1 MTVKTKIFGKLKSEY
16 SRAGIISLSREIE
29 KSYSNALLRM
39 SGLSQYSGFKN
50 GRNPNP
56 EYIKSHLEA
65 AKNMYWY
72 YPAHAIKFLRILLDH
87 ESEWTT
93 EPERT
98 CHSVL
103 AQKDI
108 QIIDIGSGYGTI
120 PSVFIDFSIQHQN
133 VRKTLKCPVFPM
145 NIKYIPIDPN
155 LAPLQVA
162 EILLKPLIQT
172 AHNNLIKVEKSK
184 EINLPFP
191 EDSCIAYIEESMSP
205 NLVNYITM
213 SNVLTWITRQSY
225 TEDHALEI
233 VQALHKICKRDA
245 KSEVNLILVE
255 PQKDVRRFGF
265 IKRIIES
272 IKKRFSPSYS
282 PPITK
287 DLLSRIKNLAGFTI
301 STKFD
306 SKDLPFCNPPD
317 SPFREKYNRKQGP
330 TKFAYGWGKITHKRG
345 IISQILD
352 PENIRLAWA
361 KARWDSYREDIPMI
375 FESKLFEGNLD
386 GGQFFEANL
395 DNIATILA
403 HPNMRTLE
411 LRRYPY
417 EVPKRKGKRT
427 RTLTS
432 LEEKIISQA
441 VLNIIGPLIEAEF
454 DKLGEKGG
462 TSGVSWGHRL
472 NCQNKKIHRSEW
484 IFRPPI
490 WQYKKH
496 IQNLTDRINNAPDDS
511 VVLLTDIKGF
521 YDNIPTDELLS
532 LLNEALKKVIPE
544 EESEVYAILELLT
557 RKDNG
562 VGVPQS
568 SPLPH
573 FLANLY
579 LHYKLDTNIV
589 NDNHIFYYSRYVDDI
604 AVITSKKYLD
614 EIKGKIKSW
623 ISPLELNLDKTNK
636 FDKEE
641 FINNLELEKQE
652 DLNKISEEVREILK
666 SLYELPYR
674 LYKDYR
680 RNPNAFSIRYS
691 QVLSAIGV
699 NLSPI
704 WLKRKL
710 NIGILKSV
718 QISLRKK
725 NSILPLPEEGKEEQW
740 ASKYIKRNSV
750 WLGRKKGVTSDLV
763 CIVEEAGGKLLSSN
777 SNGADKIMERRA
789 RFAIY
794 RLGLLTNS
802 KTPKLVY
809 TLLDRSS
816 VAPTALKALAAYPE
830 AKNTLRDYIKSKPM
844 PYLSSIA
851 LLSLAM
857 IDKNAAA
864 KEAFSILN
872 SPDPPQFEKYSVAEA
887 LLNTVKHS
895 NGSNIPTIYQKWHSS
910 KDPSLAPLTSLLS
923 DEGEYKKEIGDR
935 GFDLDE
941 DSFFRLACQFS
952 SYYPGQNPLDL
963 PEIDP
968 PDYKSEYYPVVPPE
982 VGFYYYGITFYS

>member
-1 MTVKTKIFGKLKSEY
+1 
-16 SRAGIISLSREIE
+16 
-29 KSYSNALLRM
+29 M

-56 EYIKSHLEA
+56 KYIELPVEA

-72 YPAHAIKFLRILLDH
+72 YPTHAIKFLRILLDH

-191 EDSCIAYIEESMSP
+191 EDSCIASIKESMSP

-213 SNVLTWITRQSY
+213 SNVLTWITRENY

-233 VQALHKICKRDA
+233 ASALHKICKLDI
-245 KSEVNLILVE
+245 KGVVNLIFVE
-255 PQKDVRRFGF
+255 ARDDGRRFGF
-265 IKRIIES
+265 IKRIFEG
-272 IKKRFSPSYS
+272 IKKRFLQSYS
-282 PPITK
+282 PHITK
-287 DLLSRIKNLAGFTI
+287 DLLSRIKNLTGFTI

-306 SKDLPFCNPPD
+306 LKELAFCNPPD
-317 SPFREKYNRKQGP
+317 SPFRQRYNQKQGP
-330 TKFAYGWGKITHKRG
+330 SKFAYGWGEISHKRG

-403 HPNMRTLE
+403 HPSVRTLE
-411 LRRYPY
+411 LRRFPY
-417 EVPKRKGKRT
+417 EVPKRRGKRT

-454 DKLGEKGG
+454 DKLGEKWG

-496 IQNLTDRINNAPDDS
+496 IHNLTGRINNAPDDS
-511 VVLLTDIKGF
+511 VVLLTDIKAF
-521 YDNIPTDELLS
+521 YDNIPPDELLS

-614 EIKGKIKSW
+614 EIKDKIKSW
-623 ISPLELNLDKTNK
+623 ISPLELNLEKTDKL
-636 FDKEE
+636 DKKE

-652 DLNKISEEVREILK
+652 DLNKISEEVRELLK

-674 LYKDYR
+674 LYMDYR
-680 RNPNAFSIRYS
+680 RNPNEFSTRYS

-699 NLSPI
+699 NLHPI

-725 NSILPLPEEGKEEQW
+725 NIILPLPREGKEEQW
-740 ASKYIKRNSV
+740 ASEYIKINRE
-750 WLGRKKGVTSDLV
+750 WLGRKNKVTSDLV
-763 CIVEEAGGKLLSSN
+763 CILEEAGGKLLSSK

-802 KTPKLVY
+802 ETPKLVY
-809 TLLDRSS
+809 KLLDRHN

-830 AKNTLRDYIKSKPM
+830 AKNTLQNYIKSKPI

-872 SPDPPQFEKYSVAEA
+872 SSDPPQFEKYIVAET
-887 LLNTVKHS
+887 LLNTVNHS
-895 NGSNIPTIYQKWHSS
+895 KDRNIPAIYQKWHSS

-923 DEGEYKKEIGDR
+923 DEDEYKEEIEYR
-935 GFDLDE
+935 GFNLDE
-941 DSFFRLACQFS
+941 DSFLRLACQFS

-963 PEIDP
+963 HEIDP
-968 PDYKSEYYPVVPPE
+968 PYYKSEYYPIIPPE
-982 VGFYYYGITFYS
+982 VGFYYYGVTLYP